1 LIMLGPSLKSVPGCL
16 VSIVPIGIGVPV
28 AATPGF
34 LPHAEMLDELLLA
47 PALALVL
54 VLVLVAL
61 DPPLAAVPALVVLL
75 LLLPHAARSIAA
87 PTSPASANARTRTP
101 WRSLLTSVL
110 LLEMDYVESA
120 PVWRGAHVIGAR
132 TCMQHRPNQT

>member
-1 LIMLGPSLKSVPGCL
+1 V
-16 VSIVPIGIGVPV
+16 
-28 AATPGF
+28 
-34 LPHAEMLDELLLA
+34 
-47 PALALVL
+47 LALVL
-54 VLVLVAL
+54 ALVVVLVLVAL

-87 PTSPASANARTRTP
+87 PTSAASANARTRTP